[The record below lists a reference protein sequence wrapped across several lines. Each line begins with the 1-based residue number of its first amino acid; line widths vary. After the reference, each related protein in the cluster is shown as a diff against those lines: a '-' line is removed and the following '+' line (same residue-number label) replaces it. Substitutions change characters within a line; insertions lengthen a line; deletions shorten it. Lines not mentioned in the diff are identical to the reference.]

1 MDFAD
6 AGPAARVL
14 CAKRVEEEGQAGL
27 SLTPRTPRT
36 APWGPQGCSPGV
48 PGRRRRRQT
57 TAAVNLDCTTTT
69 NTNEKV
75 DLEAT
80 AQWMKML
87 AVLEAE
93 ARTRR
98 RENADL
104 REHVL
109 HLEEQLESERN
120 TVAQL
125 KREAAQAGD
134 ARLNRDAQA
143 QLVELRAETCSLR
156 QQLAARE
163 SAGMAVASA
172 EERVARLERD
182 VQRSQAENG
191 ELRQKLADALSV
203 STSSVA
209 AEASELQLASVTTF
223 VKQFL
228 DESHELLASAR
239 NACLQLEAAAGRPAS
254 KGTESPPPVFDLQTC
269 DVRSLLQIP
278 DVLRYICAILHKAV
292 AASGKWSRTFRYMA
306 C

>member
-1 MDFAD
+1 
-6 AGPAARVL
+6 
-14 CAKRVEEEGQAGL
+14 
-27 SLTPRTPRT
+27 
-36 APWGPQGCSPGV
+36 
-48 PGRRRRRQT
+48 
-57 TAAVNLDCTTTT
+57 
-69 NTNEKV
+69 
-75 DLEAT
+75 
-80 AQWMKML
+80 MKML

-109 HLEEQLESERN
+109 QLEEQLESERN
-120 TVAQL
+120 TVVQL
-125 KREAAQAGD
+125 RREAAQAADGD

-163 SAGMAVASA
+163 SAGVAVASA

-191 ELRQKLADALSV
+191 ELRQKLADALSL
-203 STSSVA
+203 STGSVG
-209 AEASELQLASVTTF
+209 AEESELQLASATTF

-239 NACLQLEAAAGRPAS
+239 NACVQLEAAAGRPAS
-254 KGTESPPPVFDLQTC
+254 KGSESPPQVFDLQTC

-278 DVLRYICAILHKAV
+278 DVLRYICTILHKAV
-292 AASGKWSRTFRYMA
+292 AASGKFSRTFRYMV